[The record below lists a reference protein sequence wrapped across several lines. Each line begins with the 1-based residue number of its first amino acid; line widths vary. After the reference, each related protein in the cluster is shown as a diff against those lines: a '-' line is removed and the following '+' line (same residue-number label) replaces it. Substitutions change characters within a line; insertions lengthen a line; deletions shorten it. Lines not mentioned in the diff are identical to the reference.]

1 MPEEIVS
8 RILRLPGYR
17 RMLCDQHEALR
28 RARRTSHRLTDA
40 LRVIR
45 EQSQKAATQTYSIGE
60 NACGGRGG
68 GSLSWFS
75 VKMTAVGMTL
85 RRTRAAPIAAVRVP
99 QSLGGSRV
107 ALAALAG

>member
-68 GSLSWFS
+68 GSPGQRAPAIAQRPRWPCGGGPKSH
-75 VKMTAVGMTL
+75 G
-85 RRTRAAPIAAVRVP
+85 RAAGPVKV
-99 QSLGGSRV
+99 
-107 ALAALAG
+107 